1 MTNASPTRA
10 RDPLSKSEI
19 EALVREIAALSDP
32 KSARSKG
39 LGKDMRATR
48 ALSLAGTLVDGL
60 AGWAIAHQV
69 GLAVN
74 DVQFD
79 QLDLTAVP
87 NSGAADE
94 GHEADGDNYDWSN
107 PTTNR
112 RALVNLLAANS
123 GAFPYALVLEAA
135 LSLEALDLDQINPI
149 LESRRRALNEGPYML
164 SQLRLRAIEHVMF
177 YSEAGAGREE
187 AEAKVAEAYG
197 VSVDTLSEWR
207 NRLPYLLGP
216 RGVHDSYQRA
226 GAAGGTAHR
235 LGPPLCRVEV
245 RKRDEQLGSD
255 ATRHEVVQR
264 DLRSLAER

>member
-1 MTNASPTRA
+1 MTNVSPARE

-19 EALVREIAALSDP
+19 EALVVEIAALSDA
-32 KSARSKG
+32 KSDRSKG
-39 LGKDMRATR
+39 MGKNARAAR

-60 AGWAIAHQV
+60 AGWAIAHEV

-79 QLDLTAVP
+79 SLDLTTEP
-87 NSGAADE
+87 DSGADDE
-94 GHEADGDNYDWSN
+94 GHEADGASYDWSN
-107 PTTNR
+107 PATSR

-135 LSLEALDLDQINPI
+135 LSLEALDLDQVNPI

-164 SQLRLRAIEHVMF
+164 AQLRLRSIEHVMF

-187 AEAKVAEAYG
+187 AEGKVAAAYG
-197 VSVDTLSEWR
+197 VSVDTLREWT

-216 RGVHDSYQRA
+216 RGVRDSYQRA
-226 GAAGGTAHR
+226 GATGITARR

-255 ATRHEVVQR
+255 ATRHDVVQR
-264 DLRSLAER
+264 DLRTLAEP